1 MDSAAS
7 TSDLTV
13 NNAVGLIYF
22 QFPEHFPSPGS
33 ENPQMHL
40 LRSENSMIYLGQ
52 TDNRQKCMN
61 KRKLLFLSHINK
73 LYLMAIWHQDATTL
87 ELGFIWTQL
96 YVACHFINKHFT
108 RTVWELGS
116 KQNGR
121 LQLSL
126 QYWFSLKTTALTKQT
141 TTTTYGLETTTY
153 CPSVFLPSWLFPLEL
168 GEASPSLRPR
178 AESGS
183 FSINTEG
190 RSGDFTDLPSAWSLD
205 DSPSSSFSSISSRL

>member
-73 LYLMAIWHQDATTL
+73 LYLMAI
-87 ELGFIWTQL
+87 
-96 YVACHFINKHFT
+96 
-108 RTVWELGS
+108 
-116 KQNGR
+116 
-121 LQLSL
+121 
-126 QYWFSLKTTALTKQT
+126 
-141 TTTTYGLETTTY
+141 
-153 CPSVFLPSWLFPLEL
+153 
-168 GEASPSLRPR
+168 
-178 AESGS
+178 
-183 FSINTEG
+183 
-190 RSGDFTDLPSAWSLD
+190 
-205 DSPSSSFSSISSRL
+205 